1 MSLRVSD
8 KRLAGQRFELRVNAL
23 GLNGLHHQALRQQ
36 AGIGCQWRHGHR
48 RDAEPRQHG
57 HCGRDDAATVL
68 VAQLLQALQAA
79 VNLWHQTRTTYGPC
93 ACKACTWCAEPQ

>member
-1 MSLRVSD
+1 MSLRVSESAW
-8 KRLAGQRFELRVNAL
+8 LASASSCVSMPSG
-23 GLNGLHHQALRQQ
+23 NGLHHQALRQQ

-68 VAQLLQALQAA
+68 VAQLLQAL
-79 VNLWHQTRTTYGPC
+79 RRRR
-93 ACKACTWCAEPQ
+93 